1 MNDITAASVTSS
13 RIEALGGLLV
23 IDAQGA
29 SGFLC
34 QRRTRSG
41 KDHSKGDW
49 QAPWQVQVQV
59 QHRAC
64 NRMDPSQAMTKR
76 ANGRKDGVR
85 LPR

>member
-1 MNDITAASVTSS
+1 MNDITAAIVTSS

-41 KDHSKGDW
+41 KDHSKGDG
-49 QAPWQVQVQV
+49 
-59 QHRAC
+59 
-64 NRMDPSQAMTKR
+64 KR
-76 ANGRKDGVR
+76 HGRSKCKCSTAHAIAWTPAR
-85 LPR
+85 Q